1 MTIIFG
7 ATDEEASRY
16 TFSLGEDVDVE
27 GSVSDL
33 YDTVKNS
40 QEEQLIVIGPD
51 VKISIATAIA
61 ENFRITRPSLG
72 VILLRK
78 RLDVAEMSE
87 ALRSG
92 IREVVNIDDAA
103 ALVASCKRSQKI
115 SKQLLQTGKGSE
127 NNSVEGKVLLIF
139 SAKGGCGKTTLAINL
154 AHALCLNEKNR
165 VALLDLDLQFGDIA
179 IALQMDPKKTI
190 SDAIGIQNE
199 VDELAT
205 RSLLT
210 PKLKN
215 LDVLLAPTNP
225 TDVELISAKLVRSL
239 IENLRSSYDYI
250 VIDTPPAF
258 TEVVLEALDQADRCF
273 LLSTMEM
280 PSIKNLKLV
289 IETLK
294 ALNIPNKKLEFVL
307 NRSDMDSGL
316 NLFDVE
322 KSLGKRFT
330 SFIPTSNKVSLC
342 INKGIPIVIEDE
354 KDPASSA
361 IIRLAQRV
369 EALFEKT
376 DRLGK
381 SKKEQ
386 VLHEPV

>member
-7 ATDEEASRY
+7 ATQEEASRY
-16 TFSLGEDVDVE
+16 SFSLGEDVQVE
-27 GSVSDL
+27 GTVSDL
-33 YDTVKNS
+33 EEAIRKDLS
-40 QEEQLIVIGPD
+40 EQLIIIGPD
-51 VKISIATAIA
+51 VKISIATDIA
-61 ENFRITRPSLG
+61 ENFRISRPSIG

-78 RLDVAEMSE
+78 RLDISEMSE

-92 IREVVNIDDAA
+92 IREVINIDDAA
-103 ALVASCKRSQKI
+103 ALVAGCKRSQKI
-115 SKQLLQTGKGSE
+115 SKQLLQAGTGSQ
-127 NNSVEGKVLLIF
+127 SQIAQGKVLLVF

-154 AHALCLNEKNR
+154 AHALSKNPRNR
-165 VALLDLDLQFGDIA
+165 VALLDLDLQFGDVA

-210 PKLKN
+210 PKLAN

-239 IENLRSSYDYI
+239 IENLRSGYDYI

-258 TEVVLEALDQADRCF
+258 TEIVLEAFDQADRCF

-280 PSIKNLKLV
+280 PAIKNLKLV

-294 ALNIPNKKLEFVL
+294 ALNVPSKKLEFVL
-307 NRSDMDSGL
+307 NRSDMESGL

-330 SFIPTSNKVSLC
+330 TFIPSSNKVSLS
-342 INKGIPIVIEDE
+342 INNGVPIVIEDE
-354 KDPASSA
+354 KDPASGA

-369 EALFEKT
+369 ESLFEKS
-376 DRLGK
+376 DRQK
-381 SKKEQ
+381 RITSAES
-386 VLHEPV
+386 LHEPV

>member
-1 MTIIFG
+1 
-7 ATDEEASRY
+7 
-16 TFSLGEDVDVE
+16 
-27 GSVSDL
+27 
-33 YDTVKNS
+33 
-40 QEEQLIVIGPD
+40 
-51 VKISIATAIA
+51 
-61 ENFRITRPSLG
+61 
-72 VILLRK
+72 
-78 RLDVAEMSE
+78 
-87 ALRSG
+87 
-92 IREVVNIDDAA
+92 
-103 ALVASCKRSQKI
+103 
-115 SKQLLQTGKGSE
+115 
-127 NNSVEGKVLLIF
+127 
-139 SAKGGCGKTTLAINL
+139 
-154 AHALCLNEKNR
+154 
-165 VALLDLDLQFGDIA
+165 
-179 IALQMDPKKTI
+179 
-190 SDAIGIQNE
+190 
-199 VDELAT
+199 
-205 RSLLT
+205 
-210 PKLKN
+210 
-215 LDVLLAPTNP
+215 
-225 TDVELISAKLVRSL
+225 
-239 IENLRSSYDYI
+239 
-250 VIDTPPAF
+250 
-258 TEVVLEALDQADRCF
+258 
-273 LLSTMEM
+273 MEM